1 MLPRS
6 GLVVH
11 DSSHKRNDRTL
22 EITLTKDGKVTVTGR
37 IVVSGRWQV
46 PHYHPMKRVL
56 KANITSKAKL
66 APAGRPRKDHRG
78 VTLISNALPFVGCG
92 TVSRTQS
99 AMPVATQSFAP
110 VQMML

>member
-1 MLPRS
+1 
-6 GLVVH
+6 
-11 DSSHKRNDRTL
+11 
-22 EITLTKDGKVTVTGR
+22 
-37 IVVSGRWQV
+37 
-46 PHYHPMKRVL
+46 MKRVL

-99 AMPVATQSFAP
+99 AMPVATQSFAA